1 MNIENIEAFVYINHY
16 GSFNKAAEVLY
27 ISQPTV
33 TARIQSLERELD
45 CKVFDRLGKQ
55 IHLTDK
61 GRQFLPYAQQ
71 ILQVYQSGRHQI
83 QSKGQ
88 IPGELRIGSTVS
100 VSNYLMPHLLLHL
113 KRRFPHILIKL
124 TTSSTDALIEKLK
137 AKEID
142 LAFIRKVVNPA
153 IQAFPFCEDPIS
165 LYVYKSHPLAGK
177 GRASIQEIREETLV
191 FFECGSLDWM
201 RLHRVFESMEQPPGI
216 VYQVDNL
223 ETAKKLVLKQ
233 AGICFL
239 PALSVQEEVEAGALI
254 RVDIAETEG
263 ISLRTSLISLNGEN
277 AEFIE
282 TLLELATGGSKL
294 DRLLV

>member
-1 MNIENIEAFVYINHY
+1 MNIDNIEAFVYINHY

-45 CKVFDRLGKQ
+45 CRVFDRLGKQ
-55 IHLTDK
+55 VHLTDK
-61 GRQFLPYAQQ
+61 GKQFLPYAQQ
-71 ILQVYQSGRHQI
+71 ILQVYQSGKHQL
-83 QSKGQ
+83 QAKGN
-88 IPGELRIGSTVS
+88 IPNELRIGSTVS
-100 VSNYLMPHLLLHL
+100 VSNYLMPQLLHRL
-113 KRRFPHILIKL
+113 KRKYPHITIKL
-124 TTSSTDALIEKLK
+124 TTASTDLLIDKLK

-153 IQAFPFCEDPIS
+153 IQTYPFCEDPIS
-165 LYVYKSHPLAGK
+165 LYVDAGHRLAKS
-177 GRASIQEIREETLV
+177 GRATLQDIRSETLV

-201 RLHRVFESMEQPPGI
+201 RLHRVFESMEQPPNI
-216 VYQVDNL
+216 EYHVDNL

-239 PALSVQEEVEAGALI
+239 PALSVQEEVAAGTLI

-282 TLLELATGGSKL
+282 TLLEAAPGKV
-294 DRLLV
+294 DNRLIV

>member
-1 MNIENIEAFVYINHY
+1 LNIENIEAFVYINHY
-16 GSFNKAAEVLY
+16 GSFNKAADVLY

-45 CKVFDRLGKQ
+45 CRVFDRLGKQ
-55 IHLTDK
+55 INLTDK

-71 ILQVYQSGRHQI
+71 ILQVYQSGKHQI
-83 QSKGQ
+83 QSKGH
-88 IPGELRIGSTVS
+88 IPNELRIGSTVS

-113 KRRFPHILIKL
+113 KRKYPHIHFKL
-124 TTSSTDALIEKLK
+124 TTTSTESLIEKLK

-142 LAFIRKVVNPA
+142 LGFIRKVVNPA

-165 LYVYKSHPLAGK
+165 LYVYAGHPLARK
-177 GRASIQEIREETLV
+177 GRASIEEIRDETLV

-201 RLHRVFESMEQPPGI
+201 RLHRVFESMEQPPDI

-223 ETAKKLVLKQ
+223 ETAKKLVLRQ

-239 PALSVQEEVEAGALI
+239 PALSVQEEVEAGTLT

-282 TLLELATGGSKL
+282 TLLELGTRSKL

>member
-1 MNIENIEAFVYINHY
+1 MNIDNIEAFVYINHY
-16 GSFNKAAEVLY
+16 GSFNKAAEVLF

-45 CKVFDRLGKQ
+45 CRVFERLGKQ
-55 IHLTDK
+55 IALTDK
-61 GRQFLPYAQQ
+61 GKQFLPYAQQ
-71 ILQVYQSGRHQI
+71 ILQVYQNGKHQL
-83 QSKGQ
+83 QAKGQ
-88 IPGELRIGSTVS
+88 IPNELRIGSTVS

-113 KRRFPHILIKL
+113 KRKFPHINIKL
-124 TTSSTDALIEKLK
+124 TTASTDVLIDKLK
-137 AKEID
+137 SKEID

-165 LYVYKSHPLAGK
+165 LYVHAGHRLAK
-177 GRASIQEIREETLV
+177 TGRASLQDIRQETLV

-201 RLHRVFESMEQPPGI
+201 RLHRVFESMEQPPNI
-216 VYQVDNL
+216 EYQVDNL
-223 ETAKKLVLKQ
+223 ETAKKLVLKK

-239 PALSVQEEVEAGALI
+239 PALSVQEEVAAGTLI
-254 RVDIAETEG
+254 RVDIGETEG

-282 TLLELATGGSKL
+282 TLLELQIGKAV
-294 DRLLV
+294 DRLIV

>member
-45 CKVFDRLGKQ
+45 CRVFDRLGKQ
-55 IHLTDK
+55 INLTDK
-61 GRQFLPYAQQ
+61 GKQFLPYAQQ
-71 ILQVYQSGRHQI
+71 ILQVYQTGKHQI
-83 QSKGQ
+83 QSKGH
-88 IPGELRIGSTVS
+88 IPNELRIGSTVS

-113 KRRFPHILIKL
+113 KRRYPHITIKL
-124 TTSSTDALIEKLK
+124 TTASTEVLISKLK
-137 AKEID
+137 SKELD

-165 LYVYKSHPLAGK
+165 LYVHKGHRLAKG
-177 GRASIQEIREETLV
+177 GRASIQDIRQETLV

-201 RLHRVFESMEQPPGI
+201 RLHRVFESMEQPPNI
-216 VYQVDNL
+216 EYQVDNL

-239 PALSVQEEVEAGALI
+239 PALSVQEEVAAGTLI

-282 TLLELATGGSKL
+282 TLLELSIGKAG

>member
-45 CKVFDRLGKQ
+45 CRVFDRLGKQ
-55 IHLTDK
+55 INLTDK
-61 GRQFLPYAQQ
+61 GKQFLPYAQQ
-71 ILQVYQSGRHQI
+71 ILQVYQTGKHQI
-83 QSKGQ
+83 QSKGH
-88 IPGELRIGSTVS
+88 IPNELRIGSTVS
-100 VSNYLMPHLLLHL
+100 VSNYLMPHLLFHL
-113 KRRFPHILIKL
+113 KRRYPHITIKL
-124 TTSSTDALIEKLK
+124 TTASTEVLISKLK
-137 AKEID
+137 SKELD

-165 LYVYKSHPLAGK
+165 LYVHKGHRLAKG
-177 GRASIQEIREETLV
+177 GRASIQDIRQETLV

-201 RLHRVFESMEQPPGI
+201 RLHRVFESMEQPPNI
-216 VYQVDNL
+216 EYQVDNL

-239 PALSVQEEVEAGALI
+239 PALSVQEEVAAGTLI

-282 TLLELATGGSKL
+282 TLLELSIGKAG

>member
-1 MNIENIEAFVYINHY
+1 MNIDNIEAFVYINHY

-45 CKVFDRLGKQ
+45 CRVFDRLGKQ
-55 IHLTDK
+55 VHLTDK
-61 GRQFLPYAQQ
+61 GKQFLPYAQQ
-71 ILQVYQSGRHQI
+71 ILQVYQSGKHQL
-83 QSKGQ
+83 QAKGH
-88 IPGELRIGSTVS
+88 IPNELRIGSTVS
-100 VSNYLMPHLLLHL
+100 VSNYLMPQLLHRL
-113 KRRFPHILIKL
+113 KQKYPHITIKL
-124 TTSSTDALIEKLK
+124 TTASTDLLIDKLK

-153 IQAFPFCEDPIS
+153 IQTYPFCEDPIS
-165 LYVYKSHPLAGK
+165 LYVHAGHRLAKS
-177 GRASIQEIREETLV
+177 GRATLQDIRFETLV

-201 RLHRVFESMEQPPGI
+201 RLHRVFESMEQPPNI
-216 VYQVDNL
+216 EYHVDNL

-239 PALSVQEEVEAGALI
+239 PALSVQEEVAAGTLI

-282 TLLELATGGSKL
+282 TLLEAAPGKVGN
-294 DRLLV
+294 RLIV

>member
-1 MNIENIEAFVYINHY
+1 MNIDNIEAFVYINHY

-55 IHLTDK
+55 VHLTDK
-61 GRQFLPYAQQ
+61 GKQFLPYAQQ
-71 ILQVYQSGRHQI
+71 ILQVYQSGKHQL
-83 QSKGQ
+83 QAKGH
-88 IPGELRIGSTVS
+88 IPNELRIGSTVS
-100 VSNYLMPHLLLHL
+100 VSNYLMPQLLHRL
-113 KRRFPHILIKL
+113 KQKYPHITIKL
-124 TTSSTDALIEKLK
+124 TTASTDLLIDKLK

-153 IQAFPFCEDPIS
+153 IQTYPFCEDPIS
-165 LYVYKSHPLAGK
+165 LYVHAGHHLAKSGHATL
-177 GRASIQEIREETLV
+177 QDIRFETLV

-201 RLHRVFESMEQPPGI
+201 RLHRVFESMEQPPNI
-216 VYQVDNL
+216 EYHVDNL

-239 PALSVQEEVEAGALI
+239 PALSVQEEVAAGTLI

-282 TLLELATGGSKL
+282 TLLEAAPGKV
-294 DRLLV
+294 DNRLIV

>member
-33 TARIQSLERELD
+33 TARIQSLERELN
-45 CKVFDRLGKQ
+45 CRVFDRLGKQ
-55 IHLTDK
+55 INLTDK
-61 GRQFLPYAQQ
+61 GKQFLPYAQQ
-71 ILQVYQSGRHQI
+71 ILQVYQNGKHQL
-83 QSKGQ
+83 QARGQ
-88 IPGELRIGSTVS
+88 IPNELRIGSTVS
-100 VSNYLMPHLLLHL
+100 VSNYLMPQLLLHL
-113 KRRFPHILIKL
+113 KQKYPHVNIKL
-124 TTSSTDALIEKLK
+124 TTASTDLLIEKLK

-142 LAFIRKVVNPA
+142 LAFIRKVINPA

-165 LYVYKSHPLAGK
+165 LYVHKGHHLAKG
-177 GRASIQEIREETLV
+177 GRASIQDIRQETLV

-201 RLHRVFESMEQPPGI
+201 RLHRVFESMEQPPNI
-216 VYQVDNL
+216 EYQVDNL

-239 PALSVQEEVEAGALI
+239 PALSVQEEVAAGTLI
-254 RVDIAETEG
+254 RVDIAETDG

-282 TLLELATGGSKL
+282 TLLELGIGKAG

>member
-1 MNIENIEAFVYINHY
+1 LNIENIEAFVYINHY
-16 GSFNKAAEVLY
+16 GSFNKAADVLY

-45 CKVFDRLGKQ
+45 CRVFDRLGKQ
-55 IHLTDK
+55 INLTDK

-71 ILQVYQSGRHQI
+71 ILQVYQSGKHQI
-83 QSKGQ
+83 QSKGH
-88 IPGELRIGSTVS
+88 IPNELRIGSTVS

-113 KRRFPHILIKL
+113 KRKYPHIHFKL
-124 TTSSTDALIEKLK
+124 TTSSTESLIEKLK

-142 LAFIRKVVNPA
+142 LGFIRKVVNPA

-165 LYVYKSHPLAGK
+165 LYVYAGHPLARK
-177 GRASIQEIREETLV
+177 GRASIEEIRDETLV

-201 RLHRVFESMEQPPGI
+201 RLHRVFESMEQPPDI

-223 ETAKKLVLKQ
+223 ETAKKLVLRQ

-239 PALSVQEEVEAGALI
+239 PALSVQEEVEAGTLT

-282 TLLELATGGSKL
+282 TLLELGTRSKL

>member
-45 CKVFDRLGKQ
+45 CRVFDRLGKQ
-55 IHLTDK
+55 INLTDK
-61 GRQFLPYAQQ
+61 GKQFLPYAQQ
-71 ILQVYQSGRHQI
+71 ILQVYQTGKHQI
-83 QSKGQ
+83 QSKGH
-88 IPGELRIGSTVS
+88 IPNELRIGSTVS

-113 KRRFPHILIKL
+113 KRRYPHITIKL
-124 TTSSTDALIEKLK
+124 TTASTEVLISKLK
-137 AKEID
+137 SKELD

-165 LYVYKSHPLAGK
+165 LYVHKGHRLAKG
-177 GRASIQEIREETLV
+177 GRASIQDIRQETLV

-201 RLHRVFESMEQPPGI
+201 RLHRVFESMEQPPNI
-216 VYQVDNL
+216 EYQVDNL

-239 PALSVQEEVEAGALI
+239 PALSVQEEVAAGALI

-282 TLLELATGGSKL
+282 TLLELSIGKAG